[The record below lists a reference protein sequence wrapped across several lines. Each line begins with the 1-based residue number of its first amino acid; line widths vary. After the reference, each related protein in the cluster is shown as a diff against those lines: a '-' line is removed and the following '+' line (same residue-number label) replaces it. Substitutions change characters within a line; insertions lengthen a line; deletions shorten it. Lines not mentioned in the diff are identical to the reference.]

1 MKYLTFMIIPY
12 PGADVRS
19 MRISHRA
26 LKLLAALFIL
36 LLTTAIAFAFYLE
49 PVFDKARQY
58 EGLVLENRELGRQNR
73 KIVELQEKIGAID
86 EMIGRIQLAQGVRG
100 SDAVPGQKRDLA
112 ATVPEQVMEGTYQVV
127 NAGGLQGK
135 PQVLSTVSPRDPSVE
150 SGLPYGMPIDE
161 KSFISR
167 MYNPQIYHFGID
179 FAIKQGTPVRATA
192 DGVVSIAEKNENLG
206 YYVMLKHKS
215 GYSTMYAHNSRLTVE
230 KGDQVGKGDLIA
242 YSGNMGVSSGPHLHY
257 AVFDE
262 SGNPV
267 DPLPFL
273 QR

>member
-1 MKYLTFMIIPY
+1 MKYLTLMIIPY

-19 MRISHRA
+19 LQVSHRV
-26 LKLLAALFIL
+26 LKLLAALLAVL
-36 LLTTAIAFAFYLE
+36 LSATIAFGFYLK

-58 EGLVLENRELGRQNR
+58 EGLVAENRELGRQNR

-86 EMIGRIQLAQGVRG
+86 EMIGKIQLAQGVRG
-100 SDAVPGQKRDLA
+100 LDEVPGQDKDLA
-112 ATVPEQVMEGTYQVV
+112 ASVPEQVREGIDQ
-127 NAGGLQGK
+127 NAAVGTAPDK
-135 PQVLSTVSPRDPSVE
+135 PQVLSTVSPGDPEAE
-150 SGLPYGMPIDE
+150 SGFPYGMPIDE

-167 MYNPQIYHFGID
+167 MFNPQIYHFGID

-192 DGVVSIAEKNENLG
+192 DGVVSIAEKNDNLG
-206 YYVMLKHKS
+206 YYVMIKHKN

-230 KGDQVGKGDLIA
+230 KGDQVSKGDLIA

-257 AVFDE
+257 AVFDGN
-262 SGNPV
+262 GNPI